1 MANTRREN
9 RIEELGRVDA
19 EKADTDKGKKNLSA
33 EKRRIRKELQA
44 KTGTMVKAKQGT
56 YSKEDESIGMRLGK
70 KKTKHD
76 KKVARDESYGDWN
89 KRKKDWKKAKTG
101 SMIKAKKGFGKKLAA
116 AATAAGAAY
125 LASKRFGGPKLRG
138 TNVLDYEGEAAGLHD
153 KSALVDAADAGT
165 KFKKRKFH
173 PKASPLFSTAMAMSK
188 KGGSIK
194 ARTGTMIKAK
204 KGKKILKAATAA
216 GAAYLASK
224 HLGKK
229 PQAYKNVH
237 ELGVVQDTPGNTLKK
252 WSPGSGGIQHIP
264 RKKVW
269 TGDQSMTSNYP
280 MRAKGGSIKA
290 RTGKMVKARGGAYI
304 KTKLNGTLF
313 TETF

>member
-19 EKADTDKGKKNLSA
+19 ETAHTGKGKKNLSA
-33 EKRRIRKELQA
+33 EKRRIRKELHA

-56 YSKEDESIGMRLGK
+56 YSREDESIGMRLGK

-76 KKVARDESYGDWN
+76 KKVARDESYGDWG

-101 SMIKAKKGFGKKLAA
+101 SMIKAKKGFGKKIAA

-194 ARTGTMIKAK
+194 ARTGAMIKAK

-252 WSPGSGGIQHIP
+252 WSPGAGGIQHVP
-264 RKKVW
+264 KKKSW
-269 TGDQSMTSNYP
+269 WKGDQTMTNWS
-280 MRAKGGSIKA
+280 KGGSTKA

>member
-19 EKADTDKGKKNLSA
+19 EKADTDKGKK
-33 EKRRIRKELQA
+33 
-44 KTGTMVKAKQGT
+44 
-56 YSKEDESIGMRLGK
+56 
-70 KKTKHD
+70 KTKHD
-76 KKVARDESYGDWN
+76 KKVARDESYGNWGERKKD
-89 KRKKDWKKAKTG
+89 KKDWKKAKTG

-125 LASKRFGGPKLRG
+125 LASKRFGRPKLRG

-194 ARTGTMIKAK
+194 AR
-204 KGKKILKAATAA
+204 
-216 GAAYLASK
+216 
-224 HLGKK
+224 
-229 PQAYKNVH
+229 
-237 ELGVVQDTPGNTLKK
+237 
-252 WSPGSGGIQHIP
+252 
-264 RKKVW
+264 
-269 TGDQSMTSNYP
+269 
-280 MRAKGGSIKA
+280 
-290 RTGKMVKARGGAYI
+290 GGAYI